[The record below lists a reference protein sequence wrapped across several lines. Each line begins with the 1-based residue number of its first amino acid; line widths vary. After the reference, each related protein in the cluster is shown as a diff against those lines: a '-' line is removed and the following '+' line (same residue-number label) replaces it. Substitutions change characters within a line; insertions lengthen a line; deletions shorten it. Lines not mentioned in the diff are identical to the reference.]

1 MLPSFPIFLLNL
13 GNIPLKT
20 PYLVKYTQSM
30 YRENVFLL
38 LSLRLPAF
46 NAIFKMYSRTCVEN
60 RSISQIG
67 KDKFSLDTQTVM
79 M

>member
-1 MLPSFPIFLLNL
+1 
-13 GNIPLKT
+13 
-20 PYLVKYTQSM
+20 M

-67 KDKFSLDTQTVM
+67 KDKFSLDTQRVM